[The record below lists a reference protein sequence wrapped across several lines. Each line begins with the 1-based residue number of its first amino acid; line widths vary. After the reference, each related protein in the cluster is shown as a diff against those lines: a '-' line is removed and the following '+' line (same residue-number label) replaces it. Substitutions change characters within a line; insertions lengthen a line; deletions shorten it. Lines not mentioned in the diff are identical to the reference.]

1 MRRQNLVYGLA
12 RVAQAA
18 AIYEFCQRNTPLPS
32 TGAMKGDAGI
42 VAVVIE
48 EYLLRCIGMPVV
60 AGNLARAVEVDGI
73 TPV

>member
-1 MRRQNLVYGLA
+1 MYGPV

-32 TGAMKGDAGI
+32 AGAMKGDGGI

-48 EYLLRCIGMPVV
+48 EYFLRCIGMPVV
-60 AGNLARAVEVDGI
+60 AGNLARAVEVDSI
-73 TPV
+73 TPVCDV